1 MDNIVYPQRSSNR
14 KLHQHWLLLGILG
27 VAVLVVGG
35 LAGSAL
41 AAKGWS
47 PFQKSSGA
55 PLLLL
60 DNQPRVTQALTL
72 NTGFSAVAKAVTP
85 AVVTVTV
92 SSRVRASQSPLL
104 DPFRDF
110 FGRPDDD
117 EDEDTPL
124 PKRPS
129 VPRAAP
135 KSGRLQPNGFGSGVI
150 VTPDGYILT
159 NNHVVD
165 GAEKVEV
172 GLPDHRTFVAKVVG
186 TDPPSDIAVI
196 KIDATNLPTIP
207 FGDSNSVEVGDLALA
222 VGNPLG
228 IGQTVTM
235 GIISAKGRST
245 RNGGAQ
251 SYEDFIQTDAPIN
264 RGNSGG
270 ALVNLRGELIG
281 IPSQI
286 LSQSGGSIGI
296 GFAIPSMMARK
307 VMEDL
312 VKNGK
317 VRRGRLGVE
326 VRQLTPDLAESFSFK
341 GTQGVFVDNVMKDLA
356 AEKAGVKPG
365 DIITEFEGHKIEDP
379 NQFRN
384 LVSQT
389 SPGSTVKFKIWRDGS
404 EHDFSA
410 RLVEADD
417 TKEALGKFDNNENN
431 ELGTGG
437 GALAGVRVENLTPDR
452 VRQLNLP
459 TSARGVVITEIA
471 DESAAADQLRR
482 GDVIEEVNREPVTN
496 VQQFNAAMKKAGKK
510 NILLRIVR
518 QGRSSFVVIRAQE

>member
-1 MDNIVYPQRSSNR
+1 MDNIIIPQHSSRQRAGNR
-14 KLHQHWLLLGILG
+14 WVLFGVAG
-27 VAVLVVGG
+27 VAVLIVGA

-47 PFQKSSGA
+47 PFQKSGSA
-55 PLLLL
+55 PLLLI

-72 NTGFSAVAKAVTP
+72 STGFSAVAKAVTP

-92 SSRVRASQSPLL
+92 SSRVRASQTPFL

-110 FGRPDDD
+110 FGRPDDEEE
-117 EDEDTPL
+117 EDSPL
-124 PKRPS
+124 PRRRNQQQT
-129 VPRAAP
+129 PRRGP
-135 KSGRLQPNGFGSGVI
+135 LQPNGFGSGVI
-150 VTPDGYILT
+150 VTPDGYIIT
-159 NNHVVD
+159 NNHVVE
-165 GAEKVEV
+165 GAERVEV
-172 GLPDHRTFVAKVVG
+172 GLPDRRTFTAKVIG

-196 KIDATNLPTIP
+196 KIEGANLPTIP
-207 FGDSNSVEVGDLALA
+207 FGDSNTVEVGDIALA

-245 RNGGAQ
+245 RGGGTQ

-286 LSQSGGSIGI
+286 LSQTGGSIGI
-296 GFAIPSMMARK
+296 GFAIPTAMARK

-326 VRQLTPDLAESFSFK
+326 VRPLTPDLAKSFDYQ
-341 GTQGVFVDNVMKDLA
+341 GTDGVLVDNVMPGLA
-356 AEKAGVKPG
+356 AENAGVKPG
-365 DIITEFEGHKIEDP
+365 DIITEFEGRKVEDA

-384 LVSQT
+384 MVSQ
-389 SPGSTVKFKIWRDGS
+389 SAPGSTVRFKVWRDGS
-404 EHDFSA
+404 VRDFTA
-410 RLVEADD
+410 KLVEAD
-417 TKEALGKFDNNENN
+417 EARETAGGAGGGDNNES
-431 ELGTGG
+431 GAGG
-437 GALAGVRVENLTPDR
+437 GALSGVRVENLTPER
-452 VRQLNLP
+452 IRQLNLP
-459 TSARGVVITEIA
+459 ASTRGVIITEVD
-471 DESAAADQLRR
+471 DESGAAAQLRR
-482 GDVIEEVNREPVTN
+482 GDVIVEVNRQPVTS
-496 VQQFNAAMKKAGKK
+496 VQEFSAEMKKAGKK
-510 NILLRIVR
+510 DILVRYLR
-518 QGRSSFVVIRAQE
+518 QGRASYAVIPAQE

>member
-1 MDNIVYPQRSSNR
+1 MDNIAYPQRSSSQ
-14 KLHQHWLLLGILG
+14 KWLLFAVIGM
-27 VAVLVVGG
+27 AVLIVGA

-47 PFQKSSGA
+47 PFKSSNSA
-55 PLLLL
+55 SQLLLP

-92 SSRVRASQSPLL
+92 SSRVRASQSPFF

-110 FGRPDDD
+110 FGRPND
-117 EDEDTPL
+117 EDEDEDDGSQRRNQQTPRRG
-124 PKRPS
+124 P
-129 VPRAAP
+129 
-135 KSGRLQPNGFGSGVI
+135 LQPNGFGSGVI

-172 GLPDHRTFVAKVVG
+172 GLPDRRTFTARVVG

-196 KIDATNLPTIP
+196 KIEGTGLPTIP
-207 FGDSNSVEVGDLALA
+207 FGDSNTVEVGDLALA
-222 VGNPLG
+222 IGNPLG

-245 RNGGAQ
+245 RGAGRDA
-251 SYEDFIQTDAPIN
+251 YEDFIQTDAPIN

-270 ALVNLRGELIG
+270 ALVNLKGELIG

-286 LSQSGGSIGI
+286 LSQTGGSIGI
-296 GFAIPSMMARK
+296 GFAIPASMARK

-317 VRRGRLGVE
+317 VRRGLLGVE
-326 VRQLTPDLAESFSFK
+326 VRLLTPDLAESFGFK
-341 GTQGVFVDNVMKDLA
+341 GTQGVFVDNVSKDLS
-356 AEKAGVKPG
+356 AERAGVKPG
-365 DIITEFEGHKIEDP
+365 DIITEFEGHKVEDP

-384 LVSQT
+384 LVSQS
-389 SPGSTVKFKIWRDGS
+389 SPGSTVKFKVWRDGS
-404 EHDFSA
+404 ERELSA
-410 RLVEADD
+410 SLVEAGAKNGE
-417 TKEALGKFDNNENN
+417 TGKTENN
-431 ELGTGG
+431 EGSDSNTGG
-437 GALAGVRVENLTPDR
+437 DALAG
-452 VRQLNLP
+452 
-459 TSARGVVITEIA
+459 I
-471 DESAAADQLRR
+471 
-482 GDVIEEVNREPVTN
+482 
-496 VQQFNAAMKKAGKK
+496 
-510 NILLRIVR
+510 
-518 QGRSSFVVIRAQE
+518 

>member
-1 MDNIVYPQRSSNR
+1 MDNIAYPQRSSSQ
-14 KLHQHWLLLGILG
+14 KWLLLGIVG
-27 VAVLVVGG
+27 MAVLIVGA

-47 PFQKSSGA
+47 PFRNSNSA
-55 PLLLL
+55 SPLLLT

-92 SSRVRASQSPLL
+92 SSRIRASQNPLF

-110 FGRPDDD
+110 FGRPNDD
-117 EDEDTPL
+117 EDQDEDIPRRNQPA
-124 PKRPS
+124 PKRGP
-129 VPRAAP
+129 
-135 KSGRLQPNGFGSGVI
+135 LQPNGFGSGVI

-172 GLPDHRTFVAKVVG
+172 GLPDHRTFTAKVIG

-196 KIDATNLPTIP
+196 KIEATGLPTIP
-207 FGDSNSVEVGDLALA
+207 FGDSNAVEVGDLALA
-222 VGNPLG
+222 IGNPLG

-245 RNGGAQ
+245 RGAGRDA
-251 SYEDFIQTDAPIN
+251 YEDFIQTDAPIN

-286 LSQSGGSIGI
+286 LSQTGGSIGI
-296 GFAIPSMMARK
+296 GFAIPASMARK

-317 VRRGRLGVE
+317 VRRGLLGVE
-326 VRQLTPDLAESFSFK
+326 VRLLTPDLAESFNFK
-341 GTQGVFVDNVMKDLA
+341 GTEGVFVDNVTKDLA
-356 AEKAGVKPG
+356 AEKAGVKAG
-365 DIITEFEGHKIEDP
+365 DIITEFEGHKVEDP

-384 LVSQT
+384 LVSQS
-389 SPGSTVKFKIWRDGS
+389 SPGSTVKFKVWREGT
-404 EHDFSA
+404 ERQLSA
-410 RLVEADD
+410 QLVEADSLKGL
-417 TKEALGKFDNNENN
+417 TGKTENN
-431 ELGTGG
+431 EGSDSNTGG
-437 GALAGVRVENLTPDR
+437 DALSGVRVENITPEFS
-452 VRQLNLP
+452 RQLNLP
-459 TSARGVVITEIA
+459 AATRGVVITKI
-471 DESAAADQLRR
+471 DPDSSAAERLQR
-482 GDVIEEVNREPVTN
+482 GDVIEEVNRQPIAS
-496 VQQFNAAMKKAGKK
+496 VQEFSNEIKKAGKK
-510 NILLRIVR
+510 NVLLRIVR
-518 QGRSSFVVIRAQE
+518 QGRSTFVVVPAQE